1 MATMN
6 EHFSP
11 LHRAAVCDELLYQ
24 LQRSDMQIAVMR
36 ALIRRG
42 KSLDRIRRELLV
54 LARSNMAAQQL
65 RWNELGGK
73 ASS

>member
-1 MATMN
+1 MMN
-6 EHFSP
+6 EHSNP
-11 LHRAAVCDELLYQ
+11 MHRAAVCDELLYQ

-65 RWNELGGK
+65 RWNELGGE